1 MPFVRNLVA
10 LSLLASAAPIVAR
23 DCPVPTAEEGGPVN
37 RHTRYLETH
46 MLPAV
51 IGPDTRPSTL
61 SERMRAFGVPG
72 VSVAV
77 VHKGRIAWA
86 RGWGVRDV
94 DTCRPVNAATAFQ
107 AASISKAVTAMVALR
122 MVEAGRIGLDDD
134 INRSL
139 SSWHLPADRT
149 LAPNGVT
156 LRQLLSHTAGL
167 GVHGFSG
174 YLPGAEIPTAVEVLN
189 GLAPANTPA
198 VRNVLP
204 AGGQWQYSGGGY
216 VVAQTALG
224 DVSKRAF
231 ADLAEQEVLKPLGMR
246 RSGYAQ
252 PPPPRLWANAASG
265 HSAGRV
271 IPGRYHVY
279 PELAPAGLWTT
290 AHDLAAFLIDVQK
303 AAAGRT
309 GNRLSPGMARTMLTE
324 VKGNW
329 GLGPALY
336 GEGTGRRFGHDGV
349 NEGFQSIMVAYAARG
364 DGIVVLTN
372 GDQGRRLA
380 DEIVRAVATDYGW
393 TELAAP
399 ATVELRLSPEQIA
412 KIAGR
417 YEGNGLSVYLDARD
431 DGLFAQTGGPRPERL
446 VAISPLRF
454 RTDASGMLVEF
465 SPGYAR
471 FRILEGGPPI
481 EFARI
486 DAKARSAAAVYLRGS
501 MNDWSTSIL
510 FQRQKDGS
518 LTADAAVE
526 SGELQFKIGSA
537 DWREVDFGSSDGAL
551 AKVGGSAAA
560 LVPHGGNVRVAIQ
573 RPGRYRFTVRMD
585 NEKAALTIRQ
595 AE

>member
-10 LSLLASAAPIVAR
+10 LSLLASTAPVVAR
-23 DCPVPTAEEGGPVN
+23 GCPVPTAEEGGPVN
-37 RHTRYLETH
+37 RHTRYLEMH

-61 SERMRAFGVPG
+61 SERMRAHGVPG

-77 VHKGRIAWA
+77 IHEGRIDWA

-122 MVEAGRIGLDDD
+122 MVEVGRIGLDDD

-139 SSWHLPADRT
+139 LSWHLPADGK

-167 GVHGFSG
+167 GVHGFPG
-174 YLPGAEIPTAVEVLN
+174 YLPGSPIPTTVQVLD
-189 GLAPANTPA
+189 GTAPANTAA
-198 VRNVLP
+198 VRSVLP

-224 DVSKRAF
+224 DVSKLAF
-231 ADLAEQEVLKPLGMR
+231 ADLADREVLRPLGMR
-246 RSGYAQ
+246 RSAYAQ
-252 PPPPRLWANAASG
+252 PPSPRLWANAASG

-271 IPGRYHVY
+271 MNGRYHVY

-290 AHDLAAFLIDVQK
+290 AHDLAAFLIDIQK
-303 AAAGRT
+303 AAAGRE
-309 GNRLSPGMARTMLTE
+309 GHRLSPGMARTMLTE

-329 GLGPALY
+329 GLGPALF
-336 GEGTGRRFGHDGV
+336 GEGTARRFGHDGV
-349 NEGFQSIMVAYAARG
+349 NEGFQSAMIAYVERG

-412 KIAGR
+412 RIAGR
-417 YEGNGLSVYLDARD
+417 FEGNGLSVYLDARA

-465 SPGYAR
+465 SPDYAR

-481 EFARI
+481 EFARLAATAPTT
-486 DAKARSAAAVYLRGS
+486 DAIYLRGS
-501 MNDWSTSIL
+501 MNGWSTTIPFERL
-510 FQRQKDGS
+510 ADGS
-518 LTADAAVE
+518 LTAAADLQA
-526 SGELQFKIGSA
+526 GEQQFKIGSA
-537 DWREVDFGSSDGAL
+537 DWRQIDFGSSDSAF
-551 AKVGGSAAA
+551 ATVGGNAAA
-560 LVPHGGNVRVAIQ
+560 LVPHGGNVRVSIQ
-573 RPGRYRFTVRMD
+573 RAGRYRFTVRMD
-585 NEKAALTIRQ
+585 NEKAALSIRQ
-595 AE
+595 EE